1 METTAIPLTRTA
13 ARVLCPLCGLS
24 MESNAANRCGNCV
37 RNEIDLQGEIKPSRP
52 LIQCKQCFH
61 WQAKSKH
68 WVAAELESREL
79 LALVL
84 KFVPGLHKGGS
95 GPRGGDGPM
104 EVVEAGWIW
113 TEPHSKRLKL
123 KLTVRKEVLNGVM
136 VQQRVQAEFVV
147 RTIQVKGRGERS
159 KGKEARVD
167 SSPSMAC
174 SGYSSCLENPKPVF
188 FLHNPPFSLL
198 IPPQCDACA
207 LSYTEQAWKA
217 VCQLRQRVTHKRTF
231 FFLEQLLL
239 ARKMESKILD
249 MELTRHGMDL
259 YFGDK
264 NTALQFLA
272 FLQTAVPMRSKTTRK
287 LIAEDRQ
294 NNVHRSQWS
303 MSVDIVPLCKDDL
316 CFLPPGGGGVQGLV
330 LVSRVTA
337 VVQFLD
343 PLTLKTGEMTAAKY
357 WKAPVECLMQSG
369 DLIPYEVLDVELIRP
384 RRGEGKGGRDKG
396 QREAGYPE
404 GGNGPSRKWQLAEV
418 EIIKSS
424 DFGVRDVTHR
434 VVSHLGHLLAVGD
447 TVLGYDLGTA
457 TALGEREGGWRG
469 MKHEPPDVVLVRRV
483 DVEKK
488 GAKRE
493 RRRLQRLQARR
504 ARRAAEREGNGE
516 GAGARGR
523 DRKEEVEGE
532 EKAEAD
538 FLAFA
543 EELEEDLEMQAL
555 IAREESAA
563 RQRMAIEEEGEG
575 WEEEERGWEE
585 LGEEGSN
592 DGTVGG
598 REDGQ

>member
-1 METTAIPLTRTA
+1 
-13 ARVLCPLCGLS
+13 

-95 GPRGGDGPM
+95 GPRGGDTPM

-147 RTIQVKGRGERS
+147 RTI
-159 KGKEARVD
+159 
-167 SSPSMAC
+167 
-174 SGYSSCLENPKPVF
+174 
-188 FLHNPPFSLL
+188 
-198 IPPQCDACA
+198 QCDACA

-303 MSVDIVPLCKDDL
+303 MAVDIVPLCKDDL
-316 CFLPPGGGGVQGLV
+316 CLLPPGGGGVQGLV

-343 PLTLKTGEMTAAKY
+343 PWTLKTGEMTAAKY
-357 WKAPVECLMQSG
+357 WKAPVECLMRSG

-384 RRGEGKGGRDKG
+384 RRGEGKGGRDKA

-418 EIIKSS
+418 EVIKSS

-493 RRRLQRLQARR
+493 RRRLRRLQARR

-516 GAGARGR
+516 GAGVRGR

-543 EELEEDLEMQAL
+543 EELEEDFEMQAL
-555 IAREESAA
+555 ISREESAA
-563 RQRMAIEEEGEG
+563 RQRMAMEEEGEG

-585 LGEEGSN
+585 LGIEGWN
-592 DGTVGG
+592 DGMVDG
-598 REDGQ
+598 REDVQ

>member
-147 RTIQVKGRGERS
+147 RTI
-159 KGKEARVD
+159 
-167 SSPSMAC
+167 
-174 SGYSSCLENPKPVF
+174 
-188 FLHNPPFSLL
+188 
-198 IPPQCDACA
+198 QCDACA

-396 QREAGYPE
+396 QRKAGYPE

-493 RRRLQRLQARR
+493 RRRLRRLQARR

-563 RQRMAIEEEGEG
+563 RQRMAMEEEGEG

-585 LGEEGSN
+585 LGEEGWN

>member
-1 METTAIPLTRTA
+1 
-13 ARVLCPLCGLS
+13 

-136 VQQRVQAEFVV
+136 VQQRVQAEFV
-147 RTIQVKGRGERS
+147 
-159 KGKEARVD
+159 
-167 SSPSMAC
+167 
-174 SGYSSCLENPKPVF
+174 
-188 FLHNPPFSLL
+188 
-198 IPPQCDACA
+198 CDACA

-303 MSVDIVPLCKDDL
+303 
-316 CFLPPGGGGVQGLV
+316 
-330 LVSRVTA
+330 
-337 VVQFLD
+337 
-343 PLTLKTGEMTAAKY
+343 
-357 WKAPVECLMQSG
+357 
-369 DLIPYEVLDVELIRP
+369 
-384 RRGEGKGGRDKG
+384 
-396 QREAGYPE
+396 
-404 GGNGPSRKWQLAEV
+404 
-418 EIIKSS
+418 
-424 DFGVRDVTHR
+424 
-434 VVSHLGHLLAVGD
+434 
-447 TVLGYDLGTA
+447 
-457 TALGEREGGWRG
+457 
-469 MKHEPPDVVLVRRV
+469 
-483 DVEKK
+483 
-488 GAKRE
+488 
-493 RRRLQRLQARR
+493 
-504 ARRAAEREGNGE
+504 
-516 GAGARGR
+516 
-523 DRKEEVEGE
+523 
-532 EKAEAD
+532 
-538 FLAFA
+538 
-543 EELEEDLEMQAL
+543 
-555 IAREESAA
+555 
-563 RQRMAIEEEGEG
+563 
-575 WEEEERGWEE
+575 
-585 LGEEGSN
+585 
-592 DGTVGG
+592 
-598 REDGQ
+598 